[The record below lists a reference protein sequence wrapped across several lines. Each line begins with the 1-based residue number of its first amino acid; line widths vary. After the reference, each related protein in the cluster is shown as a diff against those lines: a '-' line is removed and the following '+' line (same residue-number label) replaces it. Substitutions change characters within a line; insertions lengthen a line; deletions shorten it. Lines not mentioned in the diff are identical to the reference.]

1 MNALPP
7 IGTQSLF
14 SRIFYVIDVLKPMCN
29 IVAENT
35 PSSLKYLPTQLKPIY
50 LHGGNRKLFRS
61 DNIGSYKT
69 LGNFGGLFTMVSV
82 FCWESTISASK
93 DAAKYYSDFVFE
105 QPTTFQLLQIE
116 DEKYKGFETLT
127 DCVLVER
134 GAVQSLEQAFK
145 QSLEQAFKQGFELSQ
160 NQLQEPINETDDV
173 CDLSQKMTRKRTGSS
188 SSGPAKLLVLE
199 VCLYKTQIIQVF
211 GTYINK
217 NFPDFLVMADI
228 TDPCNLLNSFTP
240 FHNSSRDLTILR
252 RTQKANED
260 PKMATMMFPSDSDTD
275 DNTDDTLCGVTFE
288 AKKSMGDRDKYQML
302 ANMEITATCIAKQK
316 LLQSCGEPLKQIHV
330 FGGLIDYNNKSG
342 KIFEL
347 TMDFDSGESTVKNS
361 ETITSLSCLFHY
373 LISKL

>member
-1 MNALPP
+1 M
-7 IGTQSLF
+7 
-14 SRIFYVIDVLKPMCN
+14 IDVLKPMCN
-29 IVAENT
+29 YVPMNT
-35 PSSLKYLPTQLKPIY
+35 PSSLKDLPTQLKPIY
-50 LHGGNRKLFRS
+50 LHGGDRKLFRS
-61 DNIGSYKT
+61 DDIGSYETIGK
-69 LGNFGGLFTMVSV
+69 FGGVSTMVSV

-173 CDLSQKMTRKRTGSS
+173 CDLSQKMMRKRTGSS
-188 SSGPAKLLVLE
+188 SLSGPAKFMILE
-199 VCLYKTQIIQVF
+199 VELYKTQITQVF
-211 GTYINK
+211 AQYIDK
-217 NFPDFLVMADI
+217 NFPDFLVI
-228 TDPCNLLNSFTP
+228 TENKDPANLLNSFTP
-240 FHNSSRDLTILR
+240 FHNSRRDLTILR

>member
-1 MNALPP
+1 M
-7 IGTQSLF
+7 
-14 SRIFYVIDVLKPMCN
+14 IDVLKPMCN

-93 DAAKYYSDFVFE
+93 DAAKYYSEFVFE

-127 DCVLVER
+127 DCVMVEK
-134 GAVQSLEQAFK
+134 GAVQSALD
-145 QSLEQAFKQGFELSQ
+145 QAFKQGFEQSQ

-211 GTYINK
+211 GTYIDK
-217 NFPDFLVMADI
+217 NFPDFLVMADK

-260 PKMATMMFPSDSDTD
+260 PKMATVMFSSYNDTD
-275 DNTDDTLCGVTFE
+275 DNTDDTDDTFHGVTFE
-288 AKKSMGDRDKYQML
+288 AKNRDKYEML

-316 LLQSCGEPLKQIHV
+316 LLQSCSEPLKQIQV
-330 FGGLIDYNNKSG
+330 FGGLIDYNDRSG

-347 TMDFDSGESTVKNS
+347 TMDFGSGKSIVENS
-361 ETITSLSCLFHY
+361 ETIRSLSCLFHY